1 VSVGYPTER
10 HEGED
15 RRRQR
20 LNPGTTKKIGQL
32 LSLSTSMITT
42 ASGVPSFG
50 LKEDGS
56 AVGPLPS

>member
-1 VSVGYPTER
+1 MFVGCLTER
-10 HEGED
+10 YEGED
-15 RRRQR
+15 WRRQR

-50 LKEDGS
+50 LKADGS
-56 AVGPLPS
+56 AVGPLHS